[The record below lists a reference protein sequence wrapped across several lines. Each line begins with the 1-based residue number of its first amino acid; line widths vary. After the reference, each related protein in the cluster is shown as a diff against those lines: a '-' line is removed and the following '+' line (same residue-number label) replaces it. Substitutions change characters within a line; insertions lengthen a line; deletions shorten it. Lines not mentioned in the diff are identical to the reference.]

1 MNPLDWMMKGRFG
14 AAARAGAGFVAVS
27 IVGAI
32 GLVVVAIVLWAA
44 SLTPFGL
51 WAGLPVIAAGAIVA
65 LAVWRQGRAGPETS
79 LPQSASLEFR
89 APFSWPGR
97 TLQTGAPRTPENPG
111 VEVARPGRVKLI
123 GFPASPG
130 PRAHRPVTK
139 EPGPPDAGDLKR
151 RFDQAFAARQFD
163 EAERV
168 LTELALMPGQIEW
181 TRRKQRLVRQ
191 LRARS

>member
-1 MNPLDWMMKGRFG
+1 MNPLEWMMKGRFG

-65 LAVWRQGRAGPETS
+65 LAVWRQGRGGSET
-79 LPQSASLEFR
+79 PFPHSASLEFR

-97 TLQTGAPRTPENPG
+97 THQTGAPETSEDP
-111 VEVARPGRVKLI
+111 EVARPARVRLI
-123 GFPASPG
+123 GLPASLIS
-130 PRAHRPVTK
+130 RAHRPVAK
-139 EPGPPDAGDLKR
+139 EPGPPDADDLKR

-168 LTELALMPGQIEW
+168 LTELASMPGQIEW